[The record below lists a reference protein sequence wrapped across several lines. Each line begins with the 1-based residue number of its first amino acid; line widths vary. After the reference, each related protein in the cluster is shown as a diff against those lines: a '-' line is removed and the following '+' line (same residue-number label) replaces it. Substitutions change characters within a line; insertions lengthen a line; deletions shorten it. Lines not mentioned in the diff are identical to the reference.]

1 MLRRGGWGSQVIES
15 QNKEKY
21 KSVSIFHLLGYI
33 LLYPS
38 AFKRPFVKVSLLLE
52 TIVNQDKR
60 ATIIGPEL
68 KQEKKWM
75 PLDKRNTMKF
85 ADNL

>member
-15 QNKEKY
+15 QNKKKY
-21 KSVSIFHLLGYI
+21 KSVSIFHLLGY
-33 LLYPS
+33 LPYPS
-38 AFKRPFVKVSLLLE
+38 TFKRPFVKVSLLLQ